1 MENAE
6 NNINPL
12 FSFTLSKVALAF
24 WLSTSSTSY
33 AAQNIPSDVK
43 PVNQYETELERQ
55 RILLAKQGEQIEALT
70 RMVNALMANSQ
81 ATGADKNS
89 NKSPN
94 KGTPYNVAG
103 TNTSTAKPKQPMP
116 TQSTTPNVAQNKPVG
131 QAPPKSS
138 NTIDASAIPEL
149 GDTFSGVLSGKGT
162 FVLEP
167 SFGYSYTDNNR
178 VFLDAFSFIP
188 ALVVGLIDLREIKR
202 HSFIGSISARYGI
215 TERWEVDLKVPYLAR
230 SDSQRSRPVSIGV
243 SEDEIFNADG
253 HGLGD
258 IEVSTRYQL
267 NNPKDGGPIFVAN
280 LVATIPTGTS
290 PFDVEFMQSTP
301 GAVFPTELP
310 TGSGYVSIQPSVT
323 AIYATDPG
331 VFFGNLSYGYNMDT
345 DEEVGNVDPGDSA
358 GISFGLG
365 VSLNERASMSLS
377 YSHKHVLKSKINDI
391 KIDGSQ
397 LDIGQ
402 LIIGYSFRY
411 SPSTNV
417 SLSLA
422 IGVTDDAQDTRLNFR
437 LPVTF

>member
-1 MENAE
+1 MENAATQTRSRYTT
-6 NNINPL
+6 NTSKITLAVCLGLSSICYAADNP
-12 FSFTLSKVALAF
+12 AEQN
-24 WLSTSSTSY
+24 STS
-33 AAQNIPSDVK
+33 K
-43 PVNQYETELERQ
+43 YEAELERQ
-55 RILLAKQGEQIEALT
+55 RILLIKQGQQIEKLTQMINALT
-70 RMVNALMANSQ
+70 AKEVATKPSSGASQ
-81 ATGADKNS
+81 PAKRKTQVAKASKQADS
-89 NKSPN
+89 
-94 KGTPYNVAG
+94 
-103 TNTSTAKPKQPMP
+103 
-116 TQSTTPNVAQNKPVG
+116 NVAQNKPVG

-138 NTIDASAIPEL
+138 NAIDASAIPEL
-149 GDTFSGVLSGKGT
+149 GDTVSGVLTGKGT
-162 FVLEP
+162 LVLEP

-215 TERWEVDLKVPYLAR
+215 TERWEVDLKVPYIGR
-230 SDSQRSRPVSIGV
+230 NDSQRSRPVSIGV
-243 SEDEIFNADG
+243 SEDEIFNASG
-253 HGLGD
+253 HGIGD
-258 IEVSTRYQL
+258 IELSTRYQL
-267 NNPKDGGPIFVAN
+267 NTPTDGGPIYVAN

-290 PFDVEFMQSTP
+290 PFEVEFMQSTP

-310 TGSGYVSIQPSVT
+310 TGSGYVSIQPSIT

-358 GISFGLG
+358 GVSFGLG
-365 VSLNERASMSLS
+365 ISFNERTSMSLS
-377 YSHKHVLKSKINDI
+377 YSHKHVLKSKINDM

-411 SPSTNV
+411 SLQTNV

>member
-6 NNINPL
+6 NHINPL
-12 FSFTLSKVALAF
+12 FSFKLSKVALAF
-24 WLSTSSTSY
+24 WLGSSSMSY
-33 AAQNIPSDVK
+33 AAQNIQGDDKS
-43 PVNQYETELERQ
+43 VNQYETELERQ
-55 RILLAKQGEQIEALT
+55 SVLLAKQGEQIEALT

-81 ATGADKNS
+81 ATGADENL

-94 KGTPYNVAG
+94 KGTSPNVAG
-103 TNTSTAKPKQPMP
+103 TNASTVKPKQSIP
-116 TQSTTPNVAQNKPVG
+116 TQSTDTNVAQNKPVG

-138 NTIDASAIPEL
+138 NAIDASAIPEL

-230 SDSQRSRPVSIGV
+230 SDSQRSRPVSVGV

>member
-1 MENAE
+1 MEIAA
-6 NNINPL
+6 PQL
-12 FSFTLSKVALAF
+12 RLQHFTPLSKITLAIC
-24 WLSTSSTSY
+24 LSSSSLCY
-33 AAQNIPSDVK
+33 GADNIAEQNK
-43 PVNQYETELERQ
+43 PNSKYEAELERQ
-55 RILLAKQGEQIEALT
+55 RILLIEQGQQIEKLTQMINALTAKEVNTQSAASTDQAARRKAQADKPAKQTEQ
-70 RMVNALMANSQ
+70 
-81 ATGADKNS
+81 
-89 NKSPN
+89 
-94 KGTPYNVAG
+94 
-103 TNTSTAKPKQPMP
+103 
-116 TQSTTPNVAQNKPVG
+116 NVAQNKPVG

-138 NTIDASAIPEL
+138 SAIEASAIPEL
-149 GDTFSGVLSGKGT
+149 GDTVSGVLTGKGT
-162 FVLEP
+162 LVLEP

-215 TERWEVDLKVPYLAR
+215 TERWEVDLKVPYIGR
-230 SDSQRSRPVSIGV
+230 NDSQRSRPVSIGV
-243 SEDEIFNADG
+243 SEDEIFNASG
-253 HGLGD
+253 HGIGD
-258 IEVSTRYQL
+258 IELSTRYQL
-267 NNPKDGGPIFVAN
+267 NTPTDGGPIYVAN

-290 PFDVEFMQSTP
+290 PFEVEFMQSTP

-310 TGSGYVSIQPSVT
+310 TGSGYVSIQPSIT

-358 GISFGLG
+358 GMSFGLG
-365 VSLNERASMSLS
+365 VSFNERTSMSLS
-377 YSHKHVLKSKINDI
+377 YSHKHVLKSKINNM

-411 SPSTNV
+411 SLKTNI

-437 LPVTF
+437 LPVTL

>member
-1 MENAE
+1 MENLATE
-6 NNINPL
+6 VRPL
-12 FSFTLSKVALAF
+12 FFTKVSKIAMSICF
-24 WLSTSSTSY
+24 ISSSVCY
-33 AAQNIPSDVK
+33 AGEDMAEDDKSDSK
-43 PVNQYETELERQ
+43 YETELERQ
-55 RILLAKQGEQIEALT
+55 RILLIKQGQQIEKLTQMITALT
-70 RMVNALMANSQ
+70 AKNVAPMPPSGANSDSTRKGR
-81 ATGADKNS
+81 ASKSVREADHNI
-89 NKSPN
+89 
-94 KGTPYNVAG
+94 
-103 TNTSTAKPKQPMP
+103 AK
-116 TQSTTPNVAQNKPVG
+116 NKPVG
-131 QAPPKSS
+131 QAPAKSS
-138 NTIDASAIPEL
+138 SAIDASAIPEL

-162 FVLEP
+162 LVLEP
-167 SFGYSYTDNNR
+167 SIGYSYTDNNR

-215 TERWEVDLKVPYLAR
+215 TERWEVDLKVPYIGR
-230 SDSQRSRPVSIGV
+230 NDSQRSRPVSIGV
-243 SEDEIFNADG
+243 SEDEIFNASG

-258 IEVSTRYQL
+258 IELSTRYQL
-267 NNPKDGGPIFVAN
+267 NSPKDGGPIYVAN

-290 PFDVEFMQSTP
+290 PFEVEFMQSTP

-310 TGSGYVSIQPSVT
+310 TGSGYVSIQPSIT

-345 DEEVGNVDPGDSA
+345 DEDVGNVDPGDSA
-358 GISFGLG
+358 GVSFGLG
-365 VSLNERASMSLS
+365 VSLNERTSMSLS
-377 YSHKHVLKSKINDI
+377 YSHKHVLKSKINNM

-437 LPVTF
+437 MPVTL